1 MVTHNSRWA
10 AEAARR
16 CRLEDGVLFETG
28 KTNVKNKRIW

>member
-28 KTNVKNKRIW
+28 KNEREK

>member
-16 CRLEDGVLFETG
+16 CRLEDGVLFEAG
-28 KTNVKNKRIW
+28 KNEHEK